1 MEPSSAKGWRVEVA
15 MVARVA
21 GAAMT
26 SARFKGGGDQ
36 LEKAILQLKGDGAAV
51 VEVEEVVGW
60 VEA

>member
-1 MEPSSAKGWRVEVA
+1 
-15 MVARVA
+15 
-21 GAAMT
+21 MT